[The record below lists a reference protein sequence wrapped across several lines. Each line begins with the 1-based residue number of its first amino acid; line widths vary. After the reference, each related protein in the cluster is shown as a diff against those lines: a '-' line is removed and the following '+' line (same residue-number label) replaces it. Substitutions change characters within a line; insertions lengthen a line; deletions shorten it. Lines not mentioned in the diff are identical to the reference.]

1 MIGGGSLAIKSVK
14 KAKRRIFVYYLGVF
28 ALLFALVLTVPNYLY
43 QIYTKN
49 RELQMYQKELVS
61 LQNKEDELKTEVL
74 QLQDPEYIAMIARQ
88 KYLFSKDGEWIIKI
102 DKLST
107 VSHEVEE
114 SSDMLYYFQI
124 GLLVFVIV
132 FCVFLLFLF
141 GKYRKKKNKQKEKK
155 VKEEKLEGKHIKK

>member
-14 KAKRRIFVYYLGVF
+14 KAKRRIFVYYLGVC
-28 ALLFALVLTVPNYLY
+28 ALLVALVFTVPNYLY

-49 RELQMYQKELVS
+49 RELQTYQKELAF

-102 DKLST
+102 DKLSP
-107 VSHEVEE
+107 VQQESVETE
-114 SSDMLYYFQI
+114 PVWYYVQI
-124 GLLVFVIV
+124 IVIAIIV
-132 FCVFLLFLF
+132 FFLIFSLFILIQRK
-141 GKYRKKKNKQKEKK
+141 GKKKSVPKDKQEP
-155 VKEEKLEGKHIKK
+155 KLEGKHIKK